1 MFVVLMSYINE
12 RMLVNLLQ
20 NVFYS
25 SIFKYDVVW

>member
-1 MFVVLMSYINE
+1 MSYINE